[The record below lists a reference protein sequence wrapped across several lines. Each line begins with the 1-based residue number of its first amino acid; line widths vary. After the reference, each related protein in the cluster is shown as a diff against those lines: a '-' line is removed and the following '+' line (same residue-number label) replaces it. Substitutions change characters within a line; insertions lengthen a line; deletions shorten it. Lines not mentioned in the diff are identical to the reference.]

1 MTKQIFAHGWG
12 WSTGDQLP
20 QSNRNPNSRRPLR
33 RQRRATPSTRGL
45 RLPMRSHSRCRC
57 AYKRSGPVLCAP
69 CVVRKGGGEVERCH
83 EDGAN
88 HFTLCCTPR
97 CTSSPFVPR
106 GATTT
111 SDAAPPHNVLSPPA
125 PPPLP
130 PLPWGAC
137 GCCSCTIR
145 SPLNRDATASLP
157 AMRARRSPPPL
168 TGTSCRSGGI
178 LAASSS
184 SSTRQSSRRRTFAR
198 RCEAARSS

>member
-1 MTKQIFAHGWG
+1 MALTGALVEVQRWRSREKCPLECDSYTHVVTEMCIVCVILPRNVVTLVQSSSMTKQIFAHGWG

-57 AYKRSGPVLCAP
+57 AYKRSGPVLCAT

-125 PPPLP
+125 PPPSLGR
-130 PLPWGAC
+130 LRLLFVHD
-137 GCCSCTIR
+137 SV
-145 SPLNRDATASLP
+145 ASQP
-157 AMRARRSPPPL
+157 
-168 TGTSCRSGGI
+168 
-178 LAASSS
+178 
-184 SSTRQSSRRRTFAR
+184 
-198 RCEAARSS
+198 